1 MTSNVVDI
9 DDYKP
14 HISVVDKDNNVR
26 IIPKQFF
33 LDVIY
38 GKRQLTDLEEHE
50 KIIPQIIEEWLE
62 GICN

>member
-14 HISVVDKDNNVR
+14 HVMIVDVDGDAH

-33 LDVIY
+33 LDVVS
-38 GKRQLTDLEEHE
+38 GKRQLVDLEEHE